1 MCSGVSFGVHSFLT
15 LCLWS
20 IKRNGDCYNVN
31 HAIKILQRTYRKMTI
46 LWSFSYNSFEHFHGK
61 KIWEP
66 DNMTVLYPN
75 WCYNELCLIGPLKVF
90 F

>member
-1 MCSGVSFGVHSFLT
+1 M
-15 LCLWS
+15 
-20 IKRNGDCYNVN
+20 N
-31 HAIKILQRTYRKMTI
+31 HALKGTILQRTYRKMTI
-46 LWSFSYNSFEHFHGK
+46 LWSFSYNSFENFHGK

-90 F
+90 FYEMLYYIFLLFIAGHLARGHKSM